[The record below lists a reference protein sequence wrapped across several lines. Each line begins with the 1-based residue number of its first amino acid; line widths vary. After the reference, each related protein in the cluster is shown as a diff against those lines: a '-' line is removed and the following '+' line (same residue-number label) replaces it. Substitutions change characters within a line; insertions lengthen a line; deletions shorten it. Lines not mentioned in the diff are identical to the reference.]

1 MSASRVRCPAV
12 SARLDEMFADL
23 PATLTVQQ
31 VADLL
36 GMHNKGVYRWIREG
50 IIPAYKLGASWFI
63 VRDDLKDALAQ
74 GSNLTRRVAEQEAGT
89 EPKED

>member
-1 MSASRVRCPAV
+1 MTS
-12 SARLDEMFADL
+12 RLDEVFAEL
-23 PATLTVQQ
+23 PTTLTVQQ
-31 VADLL
+31 VADVL

-63 VRDDLKDALAQ
+63 VRDELKDALAQ
-74 GSNLTRRVAEQEAGT
+74 GSNLTRRVAAAETETETET